1 MKKSLLNV
9 IHTIFKI
16 RFMES
21 FLVSCLKNSASKKFL
36 LKLAPP
42 NTTYREADTRL
53 CNRYGINYKLNLNDY
68 QSWVLYFYSD
78 SDSSF
83 GCLKYIRQGDL
94 VIDVGGNIGQTAL
107 MMAKAVGAKGK
118 VISFE
123 PFAETHDR
131 FQKNLSINPNISNVR
146 LEKLALGEKAAELEM
161 YVENEKNS
169 GGNRI
174 KPQGEKTSSD
184 IQKVTTVTLDEYYS
198 KVGAGKIS
206 LIKIDV
212 EGFEMKVL
220 RGAQELIKKSK
231 PDLFVEVNDAN
242 LRLQGDSLEIMF
254 NFLKENG
261 YRIFDPETSIELKD
275 TNKIKC
281 SDIYC
286 TARSL

>member
-1 MKKSLLNV
+1 M
-9 IHTIFKI
+9 IHAIFKV

-21 FLVSCLKNSASKKFL
+21 FLVSRLKNSAAKNSL

-42 NTTYREADTRL
+42 NTAYRESDTRS
-53 CNRYGINYKLNLNDY
+53 CTRYGVNYKLYLNDY

-83 GCLKYIRQGDL
+83 GCLKFLKQGD
-94 VIDVGGNIGQTAL
+94 VAIDVGGNIGQTAL
-107 MMAKAVGAKGK
+107 MMAKAVGPKGK

-123 PFAETHDR
+123 PFAKTYDR
-131 FQKNLSINPNISNVR
+131 FQTNLSLNPEISNIRV
-146 LEKLALGEKAAELEM
+146 EKLALGEKAAELEM

-174 KPQGEKTSSD
+174 KPQNEKISSALE
-184 IQKVTTVTLDEYYS
+184 KVTTLTLDDYYS
-198 KVGAGKIS
+198 KNGADKIS
-206 LIKIDV
+206 LIKVDV

-220 RGAQELIKKSK
+220 RGAQEVIKKFR

-242 LRLQGDSLEIMF
+242 LRLQGDSLEMVF

-261 YRIFDPETSIELKD
+261 YCVFDPETSSELKYV
-275 TNKIKC
+275 NEVKV

-286 TARSL
+286 TAKS